1 MNPDTIGPSPVPAN
15 AAPLYSAI
23 GVFRTSEWYI
33 SEMTPPTIVAKVLAP
48 APTKK
53 RATSIPAN
61 ESVNAH
67 PNSAPMNNTPEP
79 VKTGLRPLSSEKG
92 ARIIGDS
99 ANPTAHAVNPV
110 LNATVER
117 PHLLLSAA
125 EGRK

>member
-48 APTKK
+48 TPTKK

-67 PNSAPMNNTPEP
+67 PNNVTMNNIPEP
-79 VKTGLRPLSSEKG
+79 VKTGLRPLSSEKC
-92 ARIIGDS
+92 ARSIGDS
-99 ANPTAHAVNPV
+99 ANPAAHVVTPV
-110 LNATVER
+110 LNATGER
-117 PHLLLSAA
+117 PHLISSAK